1 MNRREEKLLGLA
13 CFLGGMVA
21 GFLIAP
27 IKKGMYCV
35 NNSGN
40 TVKIVDELE
49 KINGTFKGSRV
60 SNIVF

>member
-1 MNRREEKLLGLA
+1 
-13 CFLGGMVA
+13 MVA

-49 KINGTFKGSRV
+49 KINETFKGSRV